1 MFKVAVGLV
10 MSLGLGALSAAQSAD
25 VQFKGDLTLS
35 FLSQSKTS
43 PNVVSYHPL
52 GRYSLFGLKILTEPG
67 FTATLTQRVQHF
79 ENDADPDSFD
89 EAYLEDEGIWRIGK
103 QYLPFGA
110 KTLFRETA
118 VAIRGDNDLLL
129 EGIPIAVAFVG
140 NGTGRQSG
148 VVGRLGRPEFGF
160 SVAIGRHFG
169 INGTALTPIRRVSDS
184 PGRGRGW
191 REAYAVDGRWRA
203 GNFGGRFEGLVL
215 REPESSLD
223 EELSIIDLQS
233 DFDLD
238 RKATVSIG
246 FTRVFE
252 STDFITRVS
261 FLYRLS
267 RGFTLEGM
275 VRENN
280 GRFVDLSFGIRV
292 KF

>member
-1 MFKVAVGLV
+1 MNRVAFVLAI
-10 MSLGLGALSAAQSAD
+10 GLGSSALCAAQSAD

-35 FLSQSKTS
+35 FLSQANTS

-67 FTATLTQRVQHF
+67 FTATLTQRVQRF

-118 VAIRGDNDLLL
+118 LAIRGDNDLLL

-140 NGTGRQSG
+140 NGADRQNG

-160 SVAIGRHFG
+160 SVALGRHFG
-169 INGTALTPIRRVSDS
+169 INGTALTPIRRVSES

-203 GNFGGRFEGLVL
+203 GNFGGRFEGLLL
-215 REPESSLD
+215 RKPESSQD
-223 EELSIIDLQS
+223 EELSIVDIQS

-238 RKATVSIG
+238 RKTTVSIG

-252 STDFITRVS
+252 STDLITRAS